1 MENQEKVI
9 SDKEKMRLDN
19 FLKEKYPD
27 YSRGYFQRLIKN
39 GFVKINGK
47 FSQSG
52 NKLRLNDVIDIEFV
66 SKEEK
71 ILPAEIPI
79 DIIYEDKDIIV
90 INKQPNLVVH
100 PAGRHKTDTLV
111 NGLLY
116 YFKGKLS
123 PFLIHRLDKDTS
135 GVIVVA
141 KTEIAK
147 EFLSRQFHQRMIDKK
162 YLTIVNC
169 VIKESEGT
177 IDAPIGR
184 SNEDRKKFIVGSRAN
199 RESKTFFK
207 VIKRFKNTTYLEV
220 KPYTGR
226 THQIRVHLAYI
237 GHPVLGDTEY
247 GIQSELANRQL
258 LHASSIGFLHPKT
271 KKKVE
276 FSASLPEDFK
286 KALKILEAENIENI

>member
-39 GFVKINGK
+39 GFVNINGK
-47 FSQSG
+47 PSQSG
-52 NKLRLNDVIDIEFV
+52 HRLRLDDVIEIEFAN
-66 SKEEK
+66 KEEK
-71 ILPAEIPI
+71 ILAKEIPL

-90 INKQPNLVVH
+90 VNKQPNLVVH

-116 YFKGKLS
+116 YFKGKLA

>member
-116 YFKGKLS
+116 YFKGKLA